1 MQNPDD
7 LDLHPQEHLH
17 APDGEAYTLSQEQ
30 AALDI
35 LSRLAI
41 ACKSRLLYSPDH
53 PNVKDAVS
61 LLHAVA
67 EDNLRFYPE
76 IAVRVEKGRFACN
89 GIPLG
94 EERESLRQLASRL
107 RELNIRALIFA
118 CGISLKEM
126 EALVELSVSS
136 PEAVEKQ
143 GGAEAFLLSRGMHSV
158 RVVESEAAKAEEDTG
173 FREEGPEAKVEEEEV
188 VKASAEEDFGEL
200 LDLLFEPER
209 LALALSGLRD
219 SDGRPLEGE
228 VLASAIYDFLRE
240 AREMVQRRVP
250 ERIPSL
256 SRSFAEALLFLEN
269 NLRNLLLI
277 GHFLPG
283 IRREPLVKDVL
294 GRLSPQEASGVFSH
308 LLSLIPQLIPKMD
321 ELLEAV
327 GFRERHLEE
336 TLTLLRERL
345 LDLGE
350 VPLPLVS
357 ALDAVLAS
365 RGIKPLAGGLP
376 TTDEISSLSE
386 FYGEGELE
394 EIRAIAELD
403 IAVEACVSST
413 PMLLDLL
420 QRGEELDNLGKVV
433 DLLVENF
440 WELVASARFSLAT
453 AIMEAF
459 ERALHSGK
467 PALLAHREQYE
478 GLLEEACG
486 KGILKRVIQMASERR
501 GDRETVEGFKAFMR
515 RLGDRG
521 LLAMIEALG
530 SEERMAVR
538 KFIIDS
544 LADLAQE
551 RVSLLGSF
559 LDDHRWY
566 LVRNIVT
573 VMAGIRSPST
583 LPYLERAMA
592 HSHHRVRSEAV
603 RAVGLTGGY
612 EAEGLLIKGLDHP
625 DERVR
630 VLCIRW
636 LGRLEVTRATSR
648 LVAMLEGKERGAEE
662 IALKKEILE
671 SLGKIM
677 DPSTYDLLR
686 KYAGR
691 QRGLFRSEW
700 QELGT
705 VAREALQRLVNKY
718 PHLAR
723 KG

>member
-7 LDLHPQEHLH
+7 LDLHHLEHLD
-17 APDGEAYTLSQEQ
+17 APESDMHRRSHEQ
-30 AALDI
+30 VALDI

-53 PNVKDAVS
+53 PNVKDAISV
-61 LLHAVA
+61 LHAVA
-67 EDNLRFYPE
+67 DDSLRMYPE
-76 IAVRVEKGRFACN
+76 IAVRVEKERFACN

-94 EERESLRQLASRL
+94 EERESLRQLASRM
-107 RELNIRALIFA
+107 RALNIRALVFIS
-118 CGISLKEM
+118 GVSLKEM
-126 EALVELSVSS
+126 EALVELSVSA
-136 PEAVEKQ
+136 PEETEKQ
-143 GGAEAFLLSRGMHSV
+143 GGPEAFLISRGMHNI
-158 RVVESEAAKAEEDTG
+158 RVVESEAAKAEEDAEP
-173 FREEGPEAKVEEEEV
+173 REGGPEAEPE
-188 VKASAEEDFGEL
+188 AEEGVRAAADDEFGQL
-200 LDLLFEPER
+200 LDLLFEPEK
-209 LALALSGLRD
+209 LALALVGLRD
-219 SDGRPLEGE
+219 PDGEPLEGE
-228 VLASAIYDFLRE
+228 ALASAIYDFLKQ
-240 AREMVQRRVP
+240 AWEMVQERAP

-256 SRSFAEALLFLEN
+256 SRSLAEALLFLEN
-269 NLRNLLLI
+269 DLRNLLFLR
-277 GHFLPG
+277 HFLPE
-283 IRREPLVKDVL
+283 IRQEQLVKDVL
-294 GRLSPQEASGVFSH
+294 RSLSPHEASGVFGH
-308 LLSLIPQLIPKMD
+308 LLSLVPQLIPKMD
-321 ELLEAV
+321 ELFEV
-327 GFRERHLEE
+327 IGFREQDLDEA
-336 TLTLLRERL
+336 LILLRERL

-357 ALDAVLAS
+357 ALDAVLVS
-365 RGIKPLAGGLP
+365 RGLKPLAGSLP

-386 FYGEGELE
+386 FYGEGEIE
-394 EIRAIAELD
+394 EIRAMAELD

-453 AIMEAF
+453 AILEAF

-467 PALLAHREQYE
+467 PAVLAHRERYE
-478 GLLEEACG
+478 GLLEEACR

-501 GDRETVEGFKAFMR
+501 GDPETVEGFKAFMR
-515 RLGDRG
+515 RLGDPG

-530 SEERMAVR
+530 SEERMSVR

-544 LADLAQE
+544 LADLARE

-559 LDDHRWY
+559 LDDQRWY

-573 VMAGIRSPST
+573 VMAGIRSSFT

-592 HSHHRVRSEAV
+592 HSHPRVRSEAV
-603 RAVGLTGGY
+603 RAVGLTGGF
-612 EAEGLLIKGLDHP
+612 EAENLLIKGLAHP

-636 LGRLEVTRATSR
+636 LGRLEVARAVP
-648 LVAMLEGKERGAEE
+648 LLAAMLEEKEPGAEE
-662 IALKKEILE
+662 VSVKKEILE
-671 SLGKIM
+671 SLGKIK
-677 DPSTYDLLR
+677 DPSTYELLR

-691 QRGLFRSEW
+691 QRVLFRSEW
-700 QELGT
+700 QELVT
-705 VAREALQRLVNKY
+705 TAREALQRLMDKH
-718 PHLAR
+718 PHLAC